1 MSGIFAVIWLS
12 LFQETVD
19 DDIHK
24 TREDESKDVKDGG
37 DAPNEK
43 DSEASIEN
51 SAETKFE
58 EADVAAG
65 AAGEESAEAQSGW
78 VNCMLI
84 SVQEEN
90 HRSFILLCRTD
101 FQMHLSL

>member
-1 MSGIFAVIWLS
+1 MSCIFAVIWLS
-12 LFQETVD
+12 LFQENAD
-19 DDIHK
+19 GDIHE
-24 TREDESKDVKDGG
+24 TGEDESKDVKDGG

-51 SAETKFE
+51 SEETKLE
-58 EADVAAG
+58 EAEVAAG

-78 VNCMLI
+78 VNCMPI

-90 HRSFILLCRTD
+90 LRSCVLLCRTN
-101 FQMHLSL
+101 FRMQFSL